1 MRRRCRLS
9 DLARARGIDRR
20 NQPRLGHV
28 LPGRPGHPNCQVIW
42 DGLRTPQ
49 SYHKSFIDVIDDG
62 PPEPG
67 LAHDGETWVHK
78 QEDG

>member
-1 MRRRCRLS
+1 
-9 DLARARGIDRR
+9 
-20 NQPRLGHV
+20 
-28 LPGRPGHPNCQVIW
+28 VIW